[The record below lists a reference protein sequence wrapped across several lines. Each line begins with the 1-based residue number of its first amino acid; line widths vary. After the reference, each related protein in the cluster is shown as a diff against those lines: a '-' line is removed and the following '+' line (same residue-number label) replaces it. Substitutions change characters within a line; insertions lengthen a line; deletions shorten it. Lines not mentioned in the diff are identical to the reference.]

1 MFDLHVAEPSDTPE
15 ASPVATR
22 KLKAHFRRSIRRLP
36 MPKMNVDES
45 RTFGVGV
52 ALKTRVRSLSAGKGA
67 CHENLGIL
75 LNDSH
80 LKGSHR

>member
-1 MFDLHVAEPSDTPE
+1 
-15 ASPVATR
+15 
-22 KLKAHFRRSIRRLP
+22 